1 MFFFVFNQAHSLAT
15 RAYKQDVLLSFEPK
29 FMLKF
34 LILFVFLL
42 FVLFFLGFIVFNH
55 AKIRVLF
62 QICDHTILAI
72 NVLTW
77 VLFLNDIDA
86 GNCFTTVK
94 NVLHATVT
102 LSLFPN
108 QKLVETVSVD
118 SYELLFFVQNFANN
132 SDAINSVTNFH

>member
-1 MFFFVFNQAHSLAT
+1 
-15 RAYKQDVLLSFEPK
+15 
-29 FMLKF
+29 MLKF

-42 FVLFFLGFIVFNH
+42 FVLFFLGFIVFYH
-55 AKIRVLF
+55 AKVRVLF

-86 GNCFTTVK
+86 GYSFTTVK

-102 LSLFPN
+102 LSLFPD
-108 QKLVETVSVD
+108 QKLVETVRVD
-118 SYELLFFVQNFANN
+118 SNEFLFL
-132 SDAINSVTNFH
+132 I